1 MDIVSY
7 VLLSAVVA
15 VQNRNVLSRSP
26 YEVFGRHS
34 LPDVRRDVKI
44 VLRREAEQDDA
55 NTESPT
61 NTSIIRDNHRYY
73 NTEYYES
80 FLGEYPWID
89 LSSDNK
95 SSRSELSYLSRKA
108 EVYRLKFLFPFYGH
122 YVSTIAVTT
131 GGFLYMSNVSHPFL
145 AETQYVA
152 PLMADFNFNLS
163 STSAVYYLDTVDDS
177 NGTV

>member
-61 NTSIIRDNHRYY
+61 NTSIIRVSQFD
-73 NTEYYES
+73 
-80 FLGEYPWID
+80 F
-89 LSSDNK
+89 
-95 SSRSELSYLSRKA
+95 
-108 EVYRLKFLFPFYGH
+108 RLATKCGFTLLFAR
-122 YVSTIAVTT
+122 ITT
-131 GGFLYMSNVSHPFL
+131 GITIRNTTS
-145 AETQYVA
+145 
-152 PLMADFNFNLS
+152 LS
-163 STSAVYYLDTVDDS
+163 WENTH
-177 NGTV
+177 G